1 VKIDFTDLHRSLPAM
16 LSSFPTL
23 LPFLLFAFVASI
35 TPGPTNIL
43 VLSNSARFGLAAAVP
58 IILGAGAS
66 AATLVLVVG
75 TGAGSSLTHWPLL
88 QTVMQWA
95 GVAWLSHLAWQ
106 IFRAPAGAI
115 TTQGAEARLGL
126 LGAASLQLINPK
138 TWMMALAVVSVFA
151 GVGEDRSVRVMY
163 LSLVF
168 FLISLPC
175 LGMWALLG
183 AGSARWLRSPRSM
196 QRFNRGM
203 GLLLLGSAWLGVLV

>member
-1 VKIDFTDLHRSLPAM
+1 M

-23 LPFLLFAFVASI
+23 LPFVLFAFVASI

-43 VLSNSARFGLAAAVP
+43 VLSNSARFGLAAAAP

-66 AATLVLVVG
+66 AATLVLLVG
-75 TGAGSSLTHWPLL
+75 AGAGSSLTHWPLL
-88 QTVMQWA
+88 QTAMQWA

-106 IFRAPAGAI
+106 IFRAPAMSI
-115 TTQGAEARLGL
+115 TTQRTDHRLGL

-151 GVGEDRSVRVMY
+151 GAGEDRLVQVAY
-163 LSLVF
+163 LSLAF

-175 LGMWALLG
+175 LGAWALLG
-183 AGSARWLRSPRSM
+183 DGTGRWLRSPRAM
-196 QRFNRGM
+196 QRFNRCM
-203 GLLLLGSAWLGVLV
+203 GLLLLASAWMSVLA